1 MTGRLHLL
9 PSGLCG
15 VVGSWRVFSFSLHRR
30 QVATAATRWR
40 SSVEVV
46 SASSR
51 PTSGSHRGHAVDFL
65 GWGHFWIVQA
75 NVR

>member
-15 VVGSWRVFSFSLHRR
+15 VVGSWRVSSFSLRR
-30 QVATAATRWR
+30 RPIANAATRWI
-40 SSVEVV
+40 SSVDFT
-46 SASSR
+46 SGSSR